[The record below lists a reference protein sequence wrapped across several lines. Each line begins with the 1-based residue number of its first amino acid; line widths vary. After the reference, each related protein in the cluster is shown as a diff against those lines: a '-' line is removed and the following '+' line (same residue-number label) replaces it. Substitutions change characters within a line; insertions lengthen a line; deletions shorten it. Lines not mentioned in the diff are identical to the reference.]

1 MFDVIDDSGNE
12 VMGVNGE
19 FLKDSDSSNDK
30 KLSLKLSPKLP
41 RNREKWQKNLFISK
55 KVQYFL

>member
-19 FLKDSDSSNDK
+19 FLKDSDSSIDK
-30 KLSLKLSPKLP
+30 KTITKIITKTITKTTTKQ
-41 RNREKWQKNLFISK
+41 REMAENLT
-55 KVQYFL
+55 V